1 MVLKEI
7 PELRELSYHSLYYTL
22 RIGEFFNGSTIHIS
36 YDTLLHDKEQI
47 PVLKNVSEYF
57 DLLKD
62 HPEVKPKKIIF
73 DNPFTASF
81 LTMKFPDSVKDVDIE
96 ININGQGR
104 SLKTMFMFCNLVEQ
118 KPVPVKSYVY
128 NNIGCIPPKIAL
140 PLYEGLEKV
149 TVPATLEFEMFNP
162 EKIVGYPVIGFA
174 KAIFPNLKSLS
185 FMRRISPTEV
195 NRFPKQLKKLSC
207 HIWISN
213 DPIAKDII
221 LPPHRRSVNKNQDKK
236 KQLLDVKF
244 PENLQELEILADDD
258 NPLAE
263 SIIDISN
270 LSKLRKFKIS
280 SPLQAKGHCT
290 LKLPSGLKEL
300 YCESGT
306 FMADTL
312 DVMCPNLQIL
322 EIDENDIKFEQLA
335 DIVRHL
341 PSYLGC
347 LKIPLKAFKMLDN
360 KATAKNQDTDNRGML
375 GKAISGVSSYV
386 FGSPGTTTEPTSD
399 VQWKLPEGLRELEI
413 VGNGESNEN
422 TVLDFELNKLTN
434 LDKLTISK
442 GKKLKIIGDFP
453 ENLTELSLGDVD
465 SSNLSKVYKLSKL
478 HDLQV
483 EGPIGT
489 DDFNIDLPDS
499 LIILMLFNCKLK
511 QVHVTAPN
519 VRNLVTFGN
528 NFSDMNSKTFVVPD
542 SIKKLWL
549 TQSGITKISI
559 ELPPN
564 LEKMSLSANDIY
576 YVDNLPKNLRQLDL
590 ILTGLGSNNKASN
603 FPEGLEKLDISGN
616 AIDGEWLKRLNIKQ
630 LPNLK
635 DLSIRDNQAIL
646 LDPRDL
652 PPSLAV
658 LDINGGFYASIESDF
673 KCLPNLEQAD
683 FTANHVNSYF
693 ELFADSK
700 KEIFGDKI
708 NFVSVRD
715 PGISKKTVIAL
726 MNELNPKKGYVD
738 VPQRL
743 LDTMEM
749 RTSILRVGSLGKNG
763 PFD

>member
-1 MVLKEI
+1 
-7 PELRELSYHSLYYTL
+7 
-22 RIGEFFNGSTIHIS
+22 
-36 YDTLLHDKEQI
+36 
-47 PVLKNVSEYF
+47 
-57 DLLKD
+57 
-62 HPEVKPKKIIF
+62 
-73 DNPFTASF
+73 
-81 LTMKFPDSVKDVDIE
+81 
-96 ININGQGR
+96 
-104 SLKTMFMFCNLVEQ
+104 
-118 KPVPVKSYVY
+118 
-128 NNIGCIPPKIAL
+128 
-140 PLYEGLEKV
+140 
-149 TVPATLEFEMFNP
+149 
-162 EKIVGYPVIGFA
+162 
-174 KAIFPNLKSLS
+174 
-185 FMRRISPTEV
+185 
-195 NRFPKQLKKLSC
+195 
-207 HIWISN
+207 
-213 DPIAKDII
+213 
-221 LPPHRRSVNKNQDKK
+221 
-236 KQLLDVKF
+236 
-244 PENLQELEILADDD
+244 
-258 NPLAE
+258 
-263 SIIDISN
+263 
-270 LSKLRKFKIS
+270 
-280 SPLQAKGHCT
+280 
-290 LKLPSGLKEL
+290 
-300 YCESGT
+300 
-306 FMADTL
+306 
-312 DVMCPNLQIL
+312 
-322 EIDENDIKFEQLA
+322 
-335 DIVRHL
+335 
-341 PSYLGC
+341 
-347 LKIPLKAFKMLDN
+347 
-360 KATAKNQDTDNRGML
+360 
-375 GKAISGVSSYV
+375 
-386 FGSPGTTTEPTSD
+386 
-399 VQWKLPEGLRELEI
+399 
-413 VGNGESNEN
+413 
-422 TVLDFELNKLTN
+422 
-434 LDKLTISK
+434 
-442 GKKLKIIGDFP
+442 
-453 ENLTELSLGDVD
+453 
-465 SSNLSKVYKLSKL
+465 
-478 HDLQV
+478 
-483 EGPIGT
+483 
-489 DDFNIDLPDS
+489 
-499 LIILMLFNCKLK
+499 
-511 QVHVTAPN
+511 
-519 VRNLVTFGN
+519 
-528 NFSDMNSKTFVVPD
+528 MNSKTFVVPD